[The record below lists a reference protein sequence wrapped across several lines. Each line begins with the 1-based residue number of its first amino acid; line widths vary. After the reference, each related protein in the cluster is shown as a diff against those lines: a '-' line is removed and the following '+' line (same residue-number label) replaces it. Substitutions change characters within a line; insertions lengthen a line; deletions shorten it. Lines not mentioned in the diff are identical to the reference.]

1 MPDLILKP
9 KSDRRLRQGHLWIY
23 SNEVDVVKSPLHS
36 FPAGEQVNV
45 LDAKG
50 KGLGTAIINPK
61 QLICG
66 RLVSRNIDEPLNR
79 ERLVSR
85 LRSALISREQLFE
98 DHCYRWVYGDS
109 DGLPGLVID
118 RFDNVIVVQ
127 VSNAGIELLLEQLLE
142 AINEVVPELNILLKN
157 DGKMRSVEGLEN
169 YVRVA
174 QGEVPMLVPIKEN
187 NVKFL
192 APVWEGQKTG
202 WFYDHR
208 LNRRRVQK
216 LSEGKRVLDMFSYIG
231 GWGIQAAAAG
241 ASEVICVD
249 ASAQAL
255 ELVHQQA
262 QLNGVEDKV
271 HSIKGDAFTAMK
283 QLHEDGE
290 RFDIVIID
298 PPAFIARRKDIKAG
312 ELAYQRANQLA
323 MRLLKPEGIL
333 VSASCSMHLERTR
346 LTQLLQEACRKN
358 GRMGQVLEQG
368 GQGGDHPVHP
378 AIPETEYL
386 KSVILRTWYE
396 V

>member
-1 MPDLILKP
+1 M
-9 KSDRRLRQGHLWIY
+9 
-23 SNEVDVVKSPLHS
+23 
-36 FPAGEQVNV
+36 
-45 LDAKG
+45 
-50 KGLGTAIINPK
+50 
-61 QLICG
+61 
-66 RLVSRNIDEPLNR
+66 VSRNIDEPLNR

-157 DGKMRSVEGLEN
+157 DGKMRSIEGLEN

-174 QGEVPMLVPIKEN
+174 QGEVPMLVPLKEN

-298 PPAFIARRKDIKAG
+298 P
-312 ELAYQRANQLA
+312 
-323 MRLLKPEGIL
+323 
-333 VSASCSMHLERTR
+333 
-346 LTQLLQEACRKN
+346 QLLLLVVKILK
-358 GRMGQVLEQG
+358 QVNWPIKEL
-368 GQGGDHPVHP
+368 
-378 AIPETEYL
+378 I
-386 KSVILRTWYE
+386 S
-396 V
+396 